1 MKTEFDSKVINTP
14 NIPKQNVN
22 SQEDFNKK
30 VNNKKTNEVTNNI
43 DEKPVNEQQTNDK
56 QSKGDEYYTKDELD
70 KAMKKADE
78 ILFRTGRA
86 VEYSVHK
93 ASKQIVIKVINAE
106 TKEVLSELP
115 KEASLDNL
123 VRTLEQTGIIMD
135 TKR

>member
-1 MKTEFDSKVINTP
+1 MKTEFDSKVVNTTKIQP
-14 NIPKQNVN
+14 QSNNLDDV
-22 SQEDFNKK
+22 NKK

-43 DEKPVNEQQTNDK
+43 DDNKPVKDELNDK
-56 QSKGDEYYTKDELD
+56 LENGNEYYTKDELD
-70 KAMKKADE
+70 KAMKEADE

-93 ASKQIVIKVINAE
+93 ESKQIVIKVINAE